1 MRTVE
6 DYERIRKAYY
16 VERLSMREICRQFHH
31 GRNVIRKALE
41 RAEPEAYRLKEPRP
55 APVLAAYKP
64 KIDVL
69 IMESEQLPRKQRYT
83 GRKIYQLAVAEHS
96 RCLGRE
102 QDILD
107 PLHYL
112 GLLEQ
117 RPGAFEYAIPMRRW
131 RKDWPANYAR
141 LLASLRQNK
150 PDGDGIRER
159 NNEDSVRFLL
169 ALAEQEINQR
179 QQNVLQQRIKLAR
192 FPVLKELADFDFSYL
207 PLLNKAQILDLARGE
222 YIQQKQSLIFIG
234 NPGLGKTH
242 LSCAF
247 GPPQVWSMNC
257 FRRKMNTAC
266 IG

>member
-117 RPGAFEYAIPMRRW
+117 RPGAFEYAIPMRRSASQVSRRNSEPCCATSSGNRDSAPGW
-131 RKDWPANYAR
+131 CPIVSAPTGFIRNSSAKSGTYPPESGGGRQSACASRPISNASSRMEEGLSLFGLPAGQELQRAERSLFLPCRIAAR
-141 LLASLRQNK
+141 RRSGRSSALPYPPPDNLILA
-150 PDGDGIRER
+150 P
-159 NNEDSVRFLL
+159 
-169 ALAEQEINQR
+169 
-179 QQNVLQQRIKLAR
+179 
-192 FPVLKELADFDFSYL
+192 
-207 PLLNKAQILDLARGE
+207 
-222 YIQQKQSLIFIG
+222 
-234 NPGLGKTH
+234 
-242 LSCAF
+242 
-247 GPPQVWSMNC
+247 
-257 FRRKMNTAC
+257 
-266 IG
+266 

>member
-83 GRKIYQLAVAEHS
+83 GRKIYQLAVAEHP

-150 PDGDGIRER
+150 PDGDGIREFITILKLHR
-159 NNEDSVRFLL
+159 RYPAEIVNRAVQQALEIGILHLDGVQLCLRQLVSSETQALNLELTHPNLAEVGNQPVRLDQYPTRLLAWRKVYRFLGY
-169 ALAEQEINQR
+169 R
-179 QQNVLQQRIKLAR
+179 QGRKC
-192 FPVLKELADFDFSYL
+192 K
-207 PLLNKAQILDLARGE
+207 G
-222 YIQQKQSLIFIG
+222 QKDRS
-234 NPGLGKTH
+234 
-242 LSCAF
+242 SCPA
-247 GPPQVWSMNC
+247 V
-257 FRRKMNTAC
+257 
-266 IG
+266 